1 VRSYYTVYS
10 LQRWTKYKGKH
21 RKKAC
26 ECLLWLQFTTFDTCV
41 PTDDSFTE
49 LRSGAAKMLLP
60 VLVPLPVSS
69 PKSALVSQSTP
80 RTRPRTSRVLSFD
93 NDDAPSGRHCGPC
106 PAARP
111 SLTARRRSHRAPVSI
126 DRLPRTSTAVND
138 DFTQPQPFSIGETTP
153 EAVISGCI
161 EEDEERADLI
171 GDLTVKHAL
180 PLERNTKHADLK
192 TISPQTVSCDS
203 VHSNY

>member
-1 VRSYYTVYS
+1 
-10 LQRWTKYKGKH
+10 
-21 RKKAC
+21 
-26 ECLLWLQFTTFDTCV
+26 
-41 PTDDSFTE
+41 
-49 LRSGAAKMLLP
+49 M
-60 VLVPLPVSS
+60 
-69 PKSALVSQSTP
+69 
-80 RTRPRTSRVLSFD
+80 
-93 NDDAPSGRHCGPC
+93 
-106 PAARP
+106 
-111 SLTARRRSHRAPVSI
+111 
-126 DRLPRTSTAVND
+126 ND